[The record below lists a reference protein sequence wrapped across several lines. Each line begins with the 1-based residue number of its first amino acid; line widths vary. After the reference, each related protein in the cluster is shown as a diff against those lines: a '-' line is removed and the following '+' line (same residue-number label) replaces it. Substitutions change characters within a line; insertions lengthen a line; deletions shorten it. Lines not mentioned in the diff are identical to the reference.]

1 MQDNEPINLT
11 YGQMSDMVNRIEQIP
26 PLSGAGAPTSS
37 TPAFYIGQTY
47 LDTTTDELY
56 YCTSIPG
63 ENDPLE
69 YTWEPI
75 DTNTT
80 YSDFVGTDSSAPTT
94 ATVGRLGQIQIDT
107 TTATAYMCVEAD
119 DVTPSYTWKQITA

>member
-26 PLSGAGAPTSS
+26 SLSGAGAPTSS
-37 TPAFYIGQTY
+37 TPAFHIGQTY

-56 YCTSIPG
+56 YCASIPG

-75 DTNTT
+75 A
-80 YSDFVGTDSSAPTT
+80 SDVSEYVDPTTDSVAPTT
-94 ATVGRLGQIQIDT
+94 ATVGVLGKIYIDT
-107 TTATAYMCVEAD
+107 TTATAYICVEAD